1 MAIFR
6 GVGGSGDSSDN
17 SFLQEVTAQ
26 ANAAEA
32 SATSAANSLTALQN
46 TSIIELS
53 ELQTITSQSNL
64 NLKFNS
70 NGSQSKSLLKIFNN
84 NTAST
89 ALEVN
94 SLGSVGIGGSVS
106 GYSAEPRD
114 DNTLSI
120 GTMAVG
126 ITASEAV
133 VGIKG
138 ETGKPHIALQAP
150 DSGETTAIT
159 LTDTHAFVIAK
170 GISGLLGLTTSGN
183 LNVSGTVEGRD
194 VAYDGS
200 KLDTI
205 EAGATAD
212 QTDAEIKTAYEN
224 NADTNVFTDADHT
237 KLNGIEASA
246 TADQTGAEIKTAYE
260 AEADTNAYTDA
271 EKTKLSGIETS
282 ATADQTDAE
291 IKTAYENNADTNVF
305 TDAEK
310 TKLSGI
316 EASADVT
323 DTANVTAAGAL
334 MDSEVTNL
342 AQVKAFD
349 SSDYLTTHQD
359 ISGKANLSGA
369 TFTGTITAPNVD
381 ISTTG
386 SVTTNIATGAN
397 NSNTTDVKV
406 VNIGTGY
413 GNGFYSGLST
423 TINMG
428 SQSSNAKN
436 IFNIGNGTTS
446 GTGENTI
453 NLKGNVNVD
462 GSVGELD
469 ATVTAPSQNT
479 PILKLR
485 KNSASANGTGRFI
498 ILNSTTTS
506 GGSELTRG
514 IIGLSNTSS
523 PQFSNPYMSHTSG
536 SNGILCSYSGSSSF
550 NAIAPC
556 ASTGLTSNGSLNLGH
571 AYAKWNTVYA
581 SSGSINTSD
590 ITKKQDIE
598 ELSEAENRVA
608 IAAKGLL
615 RKYRWKESVV
625 EKGDNARIHF
635 GIMAQDLKAAF
646 EAEGLDANKYGM
658 FCADTRWT
666 TDGTDTYATEEEAPE
681 AVTEETV
688 YGVRYEELL
697 AFIIAAI

>member
-70 NGSQSKSLLKIFNN
+70 NGSQSTSLLKIFND
-84 NTAST
+84 NTNST

-94 SLGSVGIGGSVS
+94 SLGKVGIGGSVS
-106 GYSAEPRD
+106 GYTSVPRD

-120 GTMAVG
+120 GTMAIG

-159 LTDTHAFVIAK
+159 LTDNNAFVIGK
-170 GISGLLGLTTSGN
+170 GISSLLTLTNSGN
-183 LNVSGTVEGRD
+183 LSVGGTVEGRD

-237 KLNGIEASA
+237 KLDGIETSA

-260 AEADTNAYTDA
+260 AEADTNAFTDA
-271 EKTKLSGIETS
+271 DHSKLDGIEAN
-282 ATADQTDAE
+282 ATADQTGAE
-291 IKTAYENNADTNVF
+291 IKSAYEAVADTNAF

-323 DTANVTAAGAL
+323 DATNVTSAGAL

-349 SSDYLTTHQD
+349 SSDYATSAQGTTADSALPKAGGQMTGNITFSGTQTVDGRDLSADGSKLDTLLYHRVSELRLAGNTSAGNWLYLSTSDQNLGQATNIYHPSTPDDTTRLVDVEWTTYWVYTSVQNDTRLTLQL
-359 ISGKANLSGA
+359 IVPVGA
-369 TFTGTITAPNVD
+369 TTQNLGAVTEVSLYDPNY
-381 ISTTG
+381 
-386 SVTTNIATGAN
+386 VTR
-397 NSNTTDVKV
+397 
-406 VNIGTGY
+406 GY
-413 GNGFYSGLST
+413 GQKWYYVSGDVT
-423 TINMG
+423 HHFTPFGRM
-428 SQSSNAKN
+428 SQSSSGSLEHTVVSSQYDPNTNRTYFCLKISTAGMVT
-436 IFNIGNGTTS
+436 GNTAYWHPYAFESTYTTLTQSYDITERYRS
-446 GTGENTI
+446 GLDRNKVSFKLPFT
-453 NLKGNVNVD
+453 
-462 GSVGELD
+462 D
-469 ATVTAPSQNT
+469 ATLTFR
-479 PILKLR
+479 LKIKELASGD
-485 KNSASANGTGRFI
+485 SAQVADSVVK
-498 ILNSTTTS
+498 
-506 GGSELTRG
+506 
-514 IIGLSNTSS
+514 
-523 PQFSNPYMSHTSG
+523 
-536 SNGILCSYSGSSSF
+536 
-550 NAIAPC
+550 
-556 ASTGLTSNGSLNLGH
+556 LTS
-571 AYAKWNTVYA
+571 
-581 SSGSINTSD
+581 
-590 ITKKQDIE
+590 
-598 ELSEAENRVA
+598 
-608 IAAKGLL
+608 
-615 RKYRWKESVV
+615 
-625 EKGDNARIHF
+625 
-635 GIMAQDLKAAF
+635 M
-646 EAEGLDANKYGM
+646 
-658 FCADTRWT
+658 
-666 TDGTDTYATEEEAPE
+666 
-681 AVTEETV
+681 
-688 YGVRYEELL
+688 GV
-697 AFIIAAI
+697 

>member
-26 ANAAEA
+26 ANAASA
-32 SATSAANSLTALQN
+32 SAFSAATSAAAILNLTAATGDAGTDASYNPSTGVL
-46 TSIIELS
+46 TVPRGADGTDASVTAADVTGVLTGGTGISIAS
-53 ELQTITSQSNL
+53 NGTITNDSPDQTVALTGTGATTITGTYPN
-64 NLKFNS
+64 FTINS
-70 NGSQSKSLLKIFNN
+70 V
-84 NTAST
+84 NTT
-89 ALEVN
+89 YT
-94 SLGSVGIGGSVS
+94 VGDG
-106 GYSAEPRD
+106 
-114 DNTLSI
+114 
-120 GTMAVG
+120 
-126 ITASEAV
+126 
-133 VGIKG
+133 
-138 ETGKPHIALQAP
+138 
-150 DSGETTAIT
+150 
-159 LTDTHAFVIAK
+159 
-170 GISGLLGLTTSGN
+170 GLTTN
-183 LNVSGTVEGRD
+183 D
-194 VAYDGS
+194 
-200 KLDTI
+200 
-205 EAGATAD
+205 
-212 QTDAEIKTAYEN
+212 
-224 NADTNVFTDADHT
+224 FTDADHS
-237 KLNGIEASA
+237 KLNGIEANA
-246 TADQTGAEIKTAYE
+246 TADQTGAEIKSAYE
-260 AEADTNAYTDA
+260 AVADTNAY
-271 EKTKLSGIETS
+271 
-282 ATADQTDAE
+282 
-291 IKTAYENNADTNVF
+291 

-323 DTANVTAAGAL
+323 DTANVTSAGAA
-334 MDSEVTNL
+334 ML
-342 AQVKAFD
+342 A
-349 SSDYLTTHQD
+349 SSP
-359 ISGKANLSGA
+359 

-397 NSNTTDVKV
+397 GANNTDVKV

-413 GNGFYSGLST
+413 GGFYSGAST

-428 SQSSNAKN
+428 GQASSATN

-446 GTGENTI
+446 GNGENTI

-469 ATVTAPSQNT
+469 ATVASPSQNT

-485 KNSASANGTGRFI
+485 KNSPNADGTGRFI
-498 ILNSTTTS
+498 TLASSTSS
-506 GGSELTRG
+506 GGTEITRG
-514 IIGLSNTSS
+514 FIGLSNTTA
-523 PQFSNPYMSHTSG
+523 PQYSNPYMSHTSG
-536 SNGILCSYSGSSSF
+536 SNGISCTYSSNSSF
-550 NAIAPC
+550 NAITPC
-556 ASTGLTSNGSLNLGH
+556 ASTGIPTNGSLNLGH

-598 ELSEAENRVA
+598 ELSEAESRVA
-608 IAAKGLL
+608 MAAKGLL